1 MIPILATIQSYALH
15 VYFHIKDIQNSEY
28 FHPKYFFQKNIK
40 LLHAYIFS
48 NYINDGFDLDKI
60 QKFKFYKLFGKIHVK
75 EVYLTRIHD
84 WHTLYSP
91 FLTPLFL
98 SIIAIKK
105 LLLFLIYT
113 EVYRTAGS

>member
-48 NYINDGFDLDKI
+48 NYINDGFDSEKNTKI
-60 QKFKFYKLFGKIHVK
+60 QILQTIWQDTCKRG
-75 EVYLTRIHD
+75 
-84 WHTLYSP
+84 
-91 FLTPLFL
+91 L
-98 SIIAIKK
+98 SNKN
-105 LLLFLIYT
+105 T
-113 EVYRTAGS
+113 

>member
-1 MIPILATIQSYALH
+1 MIPILATIQSYALL
-15 VYFHIKDIQNSEY
+15 VFFNIKDIQNSEF
-28 FHPKYFFQKNIK
+28 FHQKYLFKKISNFFMHIF
-40 LLHAYIFS
+40 FS
-48 NYINDGFDLDKI
+48 NYINYGFDLEKI

-84 WHTLYSP
+84 WHTLYST
-91 FLTPLFL
+91 FLTPLLL